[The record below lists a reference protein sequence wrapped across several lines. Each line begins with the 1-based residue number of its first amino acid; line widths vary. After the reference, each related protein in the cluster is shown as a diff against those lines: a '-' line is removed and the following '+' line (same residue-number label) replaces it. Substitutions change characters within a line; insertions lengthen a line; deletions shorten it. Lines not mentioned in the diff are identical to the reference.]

1 MAVDAP
7 GGFESLACNSVC
19 AFDTANDTWTC
30 DTNVVC
36 GAMNNGADAT
46 AVHNFAGTGAD
57 YSAWGQCRSNGSFCC
72 AHTEQ
77 QAPDKVYHVELLGTP
92 EWDILSFHHAAT
104 ASNLRPARSHDLT
117 GSIFGNENGIEII
130 GELITGSNYAGDDYR
145 DFLYGEGG
153 EDTING
159 MADGDWIEGG
169 DHDDT
174 ISGGTGADVIYG
186 GDGNDTCAG
195 DAGND
200 KLEGDDGDDSLSG
213 GDDNDAV
220 CDSTGILVCAVNG
233 DNQLVGSLGTDVL
246 WYDTTATCPVAAT
259 LSMGSSAGGEMN
271 EECGDDAT
279 YPGGWGGCDLPITTK
294 PAVCP

>member
-1 MAVDAP
+1 MRTSDELGVKTRPEAP

-200 KLEGDDGDDSLSG
+200 KLEGDDGDEGRNFTSKQF
-213 GDDNDAV
+213 
-220 CDSTGILVCAVNG
+220 TH
-233 DNQLVGSLGTDVL
+233 QLPAFEMIGVINEDFSWQSRYGFCHSVVL
-246 WYDTTATCPVAAT
+246 HYF
-259 LSMGSSAGGEMN
+259 LR
-271 EECGDDAT
+271 
-279 YPGGWGGCDLPITTK
+279 
-294 PAVCP
+294 